1 MTMKITIADVKEII
15 NKANEAKKSANE
27 AIEQYKKEN
36 PGVDVESLLS
46 EQRTQ
51 PLEYGEIA
59 RSELDKFISYAKK
72 QGMKMPFDAME
83 TGILAAGRKDM
94 QNGLSEILN
103 TMAFDAPECSE
114 CAEKMTNRGRNK
126 KK

>member
-1 MTMKITIADVKEII
+1 MKITITDVKEII
-15 NKANEAKKSANE
+15 NKANE

-46 EQRTQ
+46 EQRSQ
-51 PLEYGEIA
+51 PLECGEIA

-83 TGILAAGRKDM
+83 TGILAAGRKV
-94 QNGLSEILN
+94 LTPCFLN
-103 TMAFDAPECSE
+103 KFGKESSKGHAKKPMARA
-114 CAEKMTNRGRNK
+114 
-126 KK
+126 

>member
-36 PGVDVESLLS
+36 PGVDVELLLS
-46 EQRTQ
+46 EQRSQ
-51 PLEYGEIA
+51 ALECGEIA
-59 RSELDKFISYAKK
+59 RSELDKFILYAKK

-103 TMAFDAPECSE
+103 TSP
-114 CAEKMTNRGRNK
+114 KR
-126 KK
+126 